1 MASTVDTYG
10 TFSANTVEV
19 DSILKFT
26 GSTDDSKSISI
37 QLAGNPSAAGNV
49 VYTLPVITSGKTL
62 ATTDDVS
69 SLPSSTNN
77 QVLVSNSGTYASVSV
92 SGDLTNSAGAFT
104 IGNDKVTTAKIL
116 NANVTT
122 AKIADNAVTTAK
134 INADAVTGAKIADD
148 AIDSEHIVDG
158 SIDTVHIA
166 DANVT
171 LAKLEAVS
179 DGQIIVGNGSNRP
192 TAVAVS
198 GDITLANN
206 GAVAIASGVIV
217 NADVNASAAIAGS
230 KVAPD
235 FGSQTVTT
243 TGDITTS
250 GDLQVA
256 ANKALRFGADTN
268 GIWRIAIAGGG
279 GSLLIQKK
287 ESGAWV
293 TKSSIAA

>member
-10 TFSANTVEV
+10 TFSANKVEV
-19 DSILKFT
+19 DSIIKFT

-37 QLAGNPSAAGNV
+37 QLAGNPSAAGDV

-62 ATTDDVS
+62 ATTDDVAG
-69 SLPSSTNN
+69 LPSSTNN

-92 SGDLTNSAGAFT
+92 SGDLTNAAGAFT
-104 IGNDKVTTAKIL
+104 VANNAISSAKI
-116 NANVTT
+116 ANDAVS
-122 AKIADNAVTTAK
+122 AQKIADNAVTTAK
-134 INADAVTGAKIADD
+134 INADAVTGAKIADQ
-148 AIDSEHIVDG
+148 AVDSEHYTHG

-166 DANVT
+166 DAQITV
-171 LAKLEAVS
+171 AKLEAVS
-179 DGQIIVGNGSNRP
+179 DGQILVGNGSNRP
-192 TAVAVS
+192 VAVAVS

-256 ANKALRFGADTN
+256 ANKTLRFGADAN
-268 GIWRIAIAGGG
+268 GVWRIAIAGGG

-287 ESGAWV
+287 ESGSWV

>member
-10 TFSANTVEV
+10 TFSANTLEL
-19 DSILKFT
+19 DSVIKFT

-37 QLAGNPSAAGNV
+37 QLAGNPTANGNI
-49 VYTLPVITSGKTL
+49 VYSLPVITSGATL
-62 ATTDDVS
+62 ATTDDVAG
-69 SLPSSTNN
+69 LPSSANN
-77 QVLVSNSGTYASVSV
+77 QVLVSNSGTYASVNV
-92 SGDLTNSAGAFT
+92 SGDLTNAAGAFT

-134 INADAVTGAKIADD
+134 INADAVTGAKIADNS
-148 AIDSEHIVDG
+148 INSEHYVDA
-158 SIDTVHIA
+158 SIDTAHVA
-166 DANVT
+166 DAQIT

-179 DGQIIVGNGSNRP
+179 DGQILVGNGSNRP

-198 GDITLANN
+198 GDITLSNT

-235 FGSQTVTT
+235 FGAQNIAT
-243 TGDITTS
+243 TGNITTA

-256 ANKALRFGADTN
+256 ANKVLRFGADQN
-268 GIWRIAIAGGG
+268 GVWRLAIAGGG

-287 ESGAWV
+287 EAGSWI
-293 TKSSIAA
+293 TKSSIAS

>member
-10 TFSANTVEV
+10 TFSANKIEV
-19 DSILKFT
+19 DSIIKFT

-37 QLAGNPSAAGNV
+37 QLAGNPSQNGDV

-77 QVLVSNSGTYASVSV
+77 QVLVSNSGTYASVNV

-104 IGNDKVTTAKIL
+104 IANNAVASAKIAD
-116 NANVTT
+116 NAVN
-122 AKIADNAVTTAK
+122 AQKIADNAVTTAK
-134 INADAVTGAKIADD
+134 LNADCVTGAKIADQ
-148 AIDSEHIVDG
+148 AVDSEHYTHG
-158 SIDTVHIA
+158 SIDTVHVA
-166 DANVT
+166 DAQIT

-217 NADVNASAAIAGS
+217 NADVNASASIDGS
-230 KVAPD
+230 KISPN
-235 FGSQTVTT
+235 FGSQTITT

-256 ANKALRFGADTN
+256 DNKTLRFGADTN
-268 GIWRIAIAGGG
+268 GVWRIAIAGGG
-279 GSLLIQKK
+279 ASLQIQKK
-287 ESGAWV
+287 ESGSWV

>member
-1 MASTVDTYG
+1 MASSVDTYG
-10 TFSANTVEV
+10 TFSANAVEV
-19 DSILKFT
+19 DSIIKFT

-69 SLPSSTNN
+69 GLPSSTNN
-77 QVLVSNSGTYASVSV
+77 QVLVSNSGTYASVNV

-104 IGNDKVTTAKIL
+104 IANNAISNAKLANNSVNADKISDNSITTTKL
-116 NANVTT
+116 NA
-122 AKIADNAVTTAK
+122 DC
-134 INADAVTGAKIADD
+134 VTGAKIADN
-148 AIDSEHIVDG
+148 AIDSEHYTDG
-158 SIDTVHIA
+158 SIDTAHIA

-171 LAKLEAVS
+171 LAKIEAVS

-230 KVAPD
+230 KVSPD
-235 FGSQTVTT
+235 FGSQTITT

-256 ANKALRFGADTN
+256 DNKALRFGADTN
-268 GIWRIAIAGGG
+268 GVWRIVIAGGG
-279 GSLLIQKK
+279 ASLQIQKK
-287 ESGAWV
+287 ESGSWV
-293 TKSSIAA
+293 VKSSIAA